1 MLPETKYKTKHGKGL
16 KILTP
21 KQMLQRIPIALAQV
35 KVHKTSQNLLNKICQ
50 IIYSLDQAKKKKNSK
65 KVYNNIMNLIKLLNR
80 VNIIF
85 INSESSKTSGIHRLL
100 LNLSDKIDKESDRC
114 VALSNLSIHY
124 KQKNIWKIIQKQ

>member
-50 IIYSLDQAKKKKNSK
+50 IIYSLDQAKKKKIVK
-65 KVYNNIMNLIKLLNR
+65 KYTTI
-80 VNIIF
+80 
-85 INSESSKTSGIHRLL
+85 
-100 LNLSDKIDKESDRC
+100 
-114 VALSNLSIHY
+114 
-124 KQKNIWKIIQKQ
+124 